1 MGEEYGAHAPLR
13 PWGRSAVSSR
23 REKTVGW
30 RDRSRVRA
38 RERLRDPEV
47 RRRPG
52 ERGRAT
58 IEARF
63 ALDGAAPH
71 MLELL
76 ERYCDPNL
84 LRHSD
89 TERRWY

>member
-1 MGEEYGAHAPLR
+1 MGEEYGGACAASPLGAICGIIT
-13 PWGRSAVSSR
+13 PGEDGRLAGSPGAC
-23 REKTVGW
+23 
-30 RDRSRVRA
+30 A

-76 ERYCDPNL
+76 EPL
-84 LRHSD
+84 L
-89 TERRWY
+89 